1 MGEVYMGKII
11 RAILTVIFQVLAIP
25 FYLYY
30 RLEALVLGQDKAFQG
45 ASQFFSLFPGITGMY
60 FRRAFYV
67 MALKECSVECHIGFG
82 TTFSHQSAE
91 LGKRVY
97 IGNFCSIGDVTLGDF
112 VTIGSNVDIL
122 NGGKQH
128 GSCDINKPMQEQA
141 GVYPRVTI
149 GEDAWIGNSAVVMAN
164 VGKKA
169 IIGAGSVVVKPVEDF
184 SVVVGNPAVEIRK
197 RV

>member
-1 MGEVYMGKII
+1 MGKIVKS
-11 RAILTVIFQVLAIP
+11 ILVITFQVLALP

-30 RLEALVLGQDKAFQG
+30 KLEAMILGQDKAFQG
-45 ASQFFSLFPGITGMY
+45 ASQFFSIYPGTIGMY

-67 MALKECSVECHIGFG
+67 MALKKCSVECYIGFG
-82 TTFSHQSAE
+82 TTFSHPLSE
-91 LGKRVY
+91 IGKHVY
-97 IGNFCSIGDVTLGDF
+97 IGNFCSLGDVVLGDN
-112 VTIGSNVDIL
+112 VTIGSNVDII

-128 GSCDINKPMQEQA
+128 GACDINKPMQEQA

-169 IIGAGSVVVKPVEDF
+169 IVGAGSVVVKPVEDF
-184 SVVVGNPAVEIRK
+184 SVVVGNPAGEIRK
-197 RV
+197 RT